1 MWWFCRGGYGFV
13 VGFWV
18 RLCVCVCVFFFFF
31 FLLVVFAV
39 VVVGGGF
46 GGWHGVAWWLL
57 ASGMVGLLGC
67 E

>member
-1 MWWFCRGGYGFV
+1 MV
-13 VGFWV
+13 V
-18 RLCVCVCVFFFFF
+18 LM
-31 FLLVVFAV
+31 
-39 VVVGGGF
+39 GF